1 MMTSQPGQQRIPIH
15 ILLNI
20 FQIKG
25 NQTMNFGQ
33 LIEYNERKIFLQ
45 KSCKKGGR
53 ETSSRLLFVF
63 SEKRYY
69 KAKVDGLQ
77 LGFTIFR

>member
-1 MMTSQPGQQRIPIH
+1 
-15 ILLNI
+15 
-20 FQIKG
+20 
-25 NQTMNFGQ
+25 MNFDQ
-33 LIEYNERKIFLQ
+33 LIEHNERKIFLQ

-53 ETSSRLLFVF
+53 ETSSRLVFVF